1 MIVSITGDRRPG
13 LPVVSRMATVMRVMA
28 TVMRVKPPRH
38 AAMPISAYMPEW
50 DVVVS

>member
-13 LPVVSRMATVMRVMA
+13 LPVVSRKIVVMA
-28 TVMRVKPPRH
+28 TVMRVKPPRY